1 MPTTQ
6 ITPQSIQN
14 TATAI
19 FVPTGNADQELE
31 WFFTMAE
38 SDMGDRSNFAS
49 SMIHLT
55 PAQQEDLMDMRAEA
69 AHAQRTLLE
78 WIRELDDF
86 DAGVLQAAY
95 VARPGP
101 LALREELGRLTG
113 VVVRLAAAE
122 VGLPENRDE
131 LEALELRMAERLNA
145 ALVLDPGTVRRLQQ
159 RASAMLQQAFNAFV
173 RERGGP
179 DAPLVRGIP

>member
-6 ITPQSIQN
+6 ITPQSTQQ

-38 SDMGDRSNFAS
+38 SDMGDRSNYAS

-55 PAQQEDLMDMRAEA
+55 PAQQEDLLDMRAEA
-69 AHAQRTLLE
+69 AHAQRILLE
-78 WIRELDDF
+78 RIRGMDHF

-122 VGLPENRDE
+122 AGLPEDRDA
-131 LEALELRMAERLNA
+131 LEALELRTAERLNA
-145 ALVLDPGTVRRLQQ
+145 ELAHDPGTVRRLQR
-159 RASAMLQQAFNAFV
+159 RASAMLQRAFVAYV

>member
-1 MPTTQ
+1 MPTNQ
-6 ITPQSIQN
+6 IALQSAQQ

-19 FVPTGNADQELE
+19 FVPTGNADEELE

-55 PAQQEDLMDMRAEA
+55 AAQQENLMDMQAEA

-101 LALREELGRLTG
+101 LALREE
-113 VVVRLAAAE
+113 
-122 VGLPENRDE
+122 
-131 LEALELRMAERLNA
+131 
-145 ALVLDPGTVRRLQQ
+145 
-159 RASAMLQQAFNAFV
+159 AS
-173 RERGGP
+173 GG
-179 DAPLVRGIP
+179 